1 MMQMLAVAG
10 MPIVSDSTR
19 SPDDSNPLGYFED
32 KRVMGLANQ
41 SDWIGDAQ
49 GKAIKIVAPLLKY
62 LPCVH
67 RYRVIFM
74 DRDLRSVVKSQR
86 KMLDRSNR
94 QGATMSDSTL
104 ISKYALQI
112 LEIERMLATRAEFEV
127 LFVDYDNLVESP
139 ETVVL
144 NIANWLGLTEDPAGS
159 MCKVIR
165 PDFRHYR

>member
-1 MMQMLAVAG
+1 
-10 MPIVSDSTR
+10 
-19 SPDDSNPLGYFED
+19 
-32 KRVMGLANQ
+32 
-41 SDWIGDAQ
+41 
-49 GKAIKIVAPLLKY
+49 
-62 LPCVH
+62 
-67 RYRVIFM
+67 
-74 DRDLRSVVKSQR
+74 
-86 KMLDRSNR
+86 MLDRSNR